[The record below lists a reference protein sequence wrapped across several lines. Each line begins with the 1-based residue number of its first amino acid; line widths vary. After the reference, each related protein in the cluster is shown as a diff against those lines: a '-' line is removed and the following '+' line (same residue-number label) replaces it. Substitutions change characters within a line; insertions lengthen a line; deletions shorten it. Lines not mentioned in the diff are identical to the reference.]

1 MSQRSISPKC
11 GVASIFHMKPRAVAL
26 VLTMCGCAGSM
37 GSLRPGSSMPYN
49 SATQSSPATSSVTSF
64 DGTYR
69 NTIRVTGSTTLA
81 KGTSWCET
89 PGQPIITVAEGHFN
103 YAVSHPNIPGDA
115 TAIFQATIAQ
125 DGSFFGQ
132 VVAGSMSGSVNGT
145 HMEGR
150 IDGTGCQYAFSGDRA

>member
-1 MSQRSISPKC
+1 MLDQSQMR
-11 GVASIFHMKPRAVAL
+11 GRRYFAHEATR
-26 VLTMCGCAGSM
+26 AGSCADTVR
-37 GSLRPGSSMPYN
+37 LRRFDGFITPRPLHPYN
-49 SATQSSPATSSVTSF
+49 LATQSSPATSSVTSF

-103 YAVSHPNIPGDA
+103 YAVSHPNVPGNA
-115 TAIFQATIAQ
+115 IAIFQATIAQ

-132 VVAGSMSGSVNGT
+132 VVAGSISGSVNGA

-150 IDGTGCQYAFSGDRA
+150 IDGTGCQYAFSGDRV